1 MPRTPHIRLSSLR
14 RVWDRSPFHGG
25 LLGIASV
32 ALATLAVG
40 VVCTLVAVIVSL
52 IY

>member
-1 MPRTPHIRLSSLR
+1 MLKRPSVRLAELR
-14 RVWDRSPFHGG
+14 ERWQRSPLHGG

-40 VVCTLVAVIVSL
+40 VVCSLVAVVVTL